1 MKQKLLKSMLLLC
14 VLVGGISSAWADVVT
29 FDATKDISADASSYQ
44 SSELTISAGD
54 GSTWKANGYGAT
66 NKKNI
71 IIGKGGANY
80 LETPNVSGTITS
92 VAVTWSGNANYYL
105 ALQTT
110 SGTELEAKSNPS
122 SSSTQTFVVSGSYSQ
137 LRLVGRRSSGTSN
150 AAATITKVVVTYA
163 PSGGSLT
170 PCVDVSSITLEPGDF
185 DIKGHRTGTFA
196 ADGTKADEG
205 ATFSYSTTATSG
217 LTVESDGSY
226 TASAAGSYTVK
237 VTATPSDG
245 DKYSA
250 VVKDFDITLTDTRS
264 ACGLAFTPSSYDA
277 ILGEDF
283 DTPTITNPNSL
294 TVTYSSSPASV
305 ATVNASTGAVTL
317 LKEGTVTITATG
329 EGNDNCKGGSAS
341 YTLTIIDPN
350 KKVFNFENKASDY
363 GSGVTTTTDGSAYVE
378 TEKTWTLDGVTIV
391 TAGKYR
397 WWDADG
403 TLRFYSTDPQS
414 KMTISAPT
422 GKVITNI
429 AITGGQQF
437 ISNDG
442 AYSSSNG
449 KWAGQ
454 ATSVVLTYNASKS
467 VNVKTISVTIGD
479 PTDPTITVGS
489 ALYTTYTTQVPV
501 SFTGV
506 KAYTVSSISGSSAI
520 LTKVTEAP
528 ANTPVIIEAAA
539 ANTYTLTYK
548 SDAAGVGT
556 NYLKYS
562 DGTIV
567 GDGSTIFA
575 LGEKNDKVGFYLVK
589 NGVIVPAGRAYL
601 VVGGG
606 GEVKEFLYFDF
617 GGDDATAINEVG
629 DSKSIVNGPV
639 YDLSGRCIQ
648 KPTKGLYIVNGK
660 KIMF

>member
-1 MKQKLLKSMLLLC
+1 MTK
-14 VLVGGISSAWADVVT
+14 GVVT
-29 FDATKDISADASSYQ
+29 VSMSTMNRDDNYRTYASSDMTVEV
-44 SSELTISAGD
+44 SS
-54 GSTWKANGYGAT
+54 GY
-66 NKKNI
+66 
-71 IIGKGGANY
+71 
-80 LETPNVSGTITS
+80 LITE
-92 VAVTWSGNANYYL
+92 VVVTCTG
-105 ALQTT
+105 
-110 SGTELEAKSNPS
+110 
-122 SSSTQTFVVSGSYSQ
+122 
-137 LRLVGRRSSGTSN
+137 SGTSN
-150 AAATITKVVVTYA
+150 YGPGKFSSSDGHYSYSGNKGTWSYSDGAASVTLSASAQVRMTLIEVTYKSFGGSGGKTACVEASTITLV
-163 PSGGSLT
+163 
-170 PCVDVSSITLEPGDF
+170 PGNF
-185 DIKGHRTGTFA
+185 DIKGHRTGTFV
-196 ADGTKADEG
+196 ADGTKNDAG
-205 ATFSYSTTATSG
+205 ATFSYSTTALSG
-217 LTVESDGSY
+217 LTVAADGSY

-237 VTATPSDG
+237 VTATPSDTENYETVN
-245 DKYSA
+245 KN
-250 VVKDFDITLTDTRS
+250 FDITLTDTRS
-264 ACGLAFTPSSYDA
+264 ECGLAFTQSSYNA
-277 ILGEDF
+277 NLGEDF
-283 DTPTITNPNSL
+283 DTPTLTNPNSL
-294 TVTYSSSPASV
+294 SVTYSSSPASV

-329 EGNDNCKGGSAS
+329 EGNDNYKGGSAS
-341 YTLTIIDPN
+341 YTITVTDPN
-350 KKVFNFENKASDY
+350 KKVFDFENKASDY

-378 TEKTWTLDGVTIV
+378 TEKTWTLDDVTIV

-567 GDGSTIFA
+567 GDDSTIFA

-617 GGDDATAINEVG
+617 GEDDATAINKVS
-629 DSKSIVNGPV
+629 DSANVVNGPV
-639 YDLSGRCIQ
+639 YDLSGRRVQ

-660 KIMF
+660 KVMF